1 MTFVPQDATIN
12 GSKYASEVQLMPEYQ
27 KRHISVSPDER
38 RRLEEDKKRYEDK
51 HGSTDWGGFLTAA
64 VGLGLAGLGVYSL
77 AKTLQRS
84 PRSAKVGC
92 PECGTEFVV
101 ALPTGTGGHPMVLE
115 VDCPECGAE
124 LVIQP
129 TTVEGE
135 REARSTSE

>member
-1 MTFVPQDATIN
+1 
-12 GSKYASEVQLMPEYQ
+12 MPEYQ
-27 KRHISVSPDER
+27 KRQISVSPVER

-51 HGSTDWGGFLTAA
+51 HGSTDWGGFLTAV

-77 AKTLQRS
+77 AKIQQRS

-92 PECGTEFVV
+92 PECRTEFVV
-101 ALPTGTGGHPMVLE
+101 ALPAATSGHPMVLE

-129 TTVEGE
+129 ATAEGE
-135 REARSTSE
+135 GEAERASG